1 MLYGRL
7 VGISQMRLCLQAAKE
22 RRMAMT
28 KKEIAEIEALKT
40 RLALHF
46 YPEIEPDIDIPKDGI
61 VNGWQF
67 NEFSA
72 RVEKACTS
80 RINHNFGGWGKTT
93 SQQPMRLYST
103 KRLAYKALL
112 SKMAI
117 RFAYE
122 LRSVEK
128 RMENE
133 DV

>member
-1 MLYGRL
+1 
-7 VGISQMRLCLQAAKE
+7 
-22 RRMAMT
+22 MAMT
-28 KKEIAEIEALKT
+28 KKEIAEVEALKA

-67 NEFSA
+67 NVFSC

-80 RINHNFGGWGKTT
+80 SIYHNFGGWDKTT
-93 SQQPMRLYST
+93 TQQPMRLYST

-112 SKMAI
+112 SKMAVK
-117 RFAYE
+117 FANE
-122 LRSVEK
+122 LRSVER
-128 RMENE
+128 RMEEE